1 MLNFSGFW
9 AKGTRGEDRSSGT
22 PMSKSPSSED
32 AIASFLGPAV
42 LFSSRPNLWFLAFFE
57 IVTILT
63 SSFAIV
69 IGLSH
74 PEARFVVCI
83 GPVGLLYS
91 VVFGIKLA
99 SLSSPDAISLRLTSS
114 GFEVAAGLQ
123 KRTFLWTQVSDF
135 DVFAGRRSSEKV
147 VFRYDGPHRSP
158 FRVGMNWLDAAFAGG
173 RNAYLPDTYGLR
185 TADLVRVLT
194 TWRELAV
201 GPGVIIAHG

>member
-1 MLNFSGFW
+1 MLI
-9 AKGTRGEDRSSGT
+9 R
-22 PMSKSPSSED
+22 P
-32 AIASFLGPAV
+32 AIGDTDPIRYRRPNPDGQ
-42 LFSSRPNLWFLAFFE
+42 FSSN
-57 IVTILT
+57 ILDE
-63 SSFAIV
+63 AMRGQIWEP
-69 IGLSH
+69 IDISH

-83 GPVGLLYS
+83 GLVGLLYS